1 MPNPTLNRTCNSVR
15 RPGLIS
21 FWTGRRP
28 LPHAG
33 WLHVRPH
40 TEPPLRATTLHTKR
54 LRLET
59 FDESHLDGLH
69 AMNSLPEVM
78 RYVGGQTET
87 REQTASVIARVK
99 RCWAAWG
106 TSWWAFIET
115 KSERVAG
122 AGCIQYLRRDASPP
136 EDLSSLMGNPIEIGW
151 RLHPDF
157 WRQGL
162 ASEAARR
169 MAAFAFDTFPIEQ
182 LVAVRHPENED
193 SGRVMDRLGMRQ
205 RGLEPWYGTT
215 VATHVIS
222 RAEWQR
228 IMSSAGEA

>member
-1 MPNPTLNRTCNSVR
+1 
-15 RPGLIS
+15 
-21 FWTGRRP
+21 
-28 LPHAG
+28 
-33 WLHVRPH
+33 LHS
-40 TEPPLRATTLHTKR
+40 TILYTQR
-54 LRLET
+54 LRLEP
-59 FDESHLDGLH
+59 FDECHLDGLH

-115 KSERVAG
+115 KSNRVAG

-136 EDLSSLMGNPIEIGW
+136 EDLESLKGNSIEIGW

-157 WRQGL
+157 WHMGL
-162 ASEAARR
+162 ASEAARC
-169 MAAFAFDTFPIEQ
+169 MAAFAFDKFPIEE
-182 LVAVRHPENED
+182 LLAVRHPENID
-193 SGRVMDRLGMRQ
+193 SGRVMDRLGMRE
-205 RGLEPWYGTT
+205 RGHEPWYGTT

-222 RAEWQR
+222 RSEWQH
-228 IMSSAGEA
+228 ISSAAGEA